1 MYSIKFR
8 KKNYFSISK
17 MCTYL
22 RTEGVWVYIYL
33 NIRDTLLFMFGEVL
47 GVFLS

>member
-1 MYSIKFR
+1 
-8 KKNYFSISK
+8 

-33 NIRDTLLFMFGEVL
+33 KIRDTLLFMFGEVL